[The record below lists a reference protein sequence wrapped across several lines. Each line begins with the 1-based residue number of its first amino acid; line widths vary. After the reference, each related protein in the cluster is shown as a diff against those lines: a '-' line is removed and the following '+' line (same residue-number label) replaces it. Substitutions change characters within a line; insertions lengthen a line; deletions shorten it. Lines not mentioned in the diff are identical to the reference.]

1 MQQGCMLTICDL
13 FTMHDG
19 VQCGGKAV
27 VSIMDDGEEI
37 DRLHFE
43 GKVGPSGYQRWY
55 TGKPG
60 LKAKIVSGPGVIQMR
75 VENDAQ
81 DE

>member
-1 MQQGCMLTICDL
+1 MQQSYVLTIRDL
-13 FTMHDG
+13 FTVHDG

-37 DRLHFE
+37 DRLCFE
-43 GKVGPSGYQRWY
+43 GKVGPDGYQRRY

-60 LKAKIVSGPGVIQMR
+60 LKAKLVSGPGVIQMR

>member
-1 MQQGCMLTICDL
+1 MQQSYVLTIRDL
-13 FTMHDG
+13 FTVHNG
-19 VQCGGKAV
+19 VMCGGKAV
-27 VSIMDDGEEI
+27 VSIMDDGEQI
-37 DRLHFE
+37 DLVHFE
-43 GKVGPSGYQRWY
+43 GRVGPDGFKRRY

-81 DE
+81 EE

>member
-1 MQQGCMLTICDL
+1 MQRSYVLIIRDL
-13 FTMHDG
+13 FAVRDG
-19 VQCGGKAV
+19 VMCGGLAF
-27 VSIMDDGEEI
+27 VSIVDDGEEI

-43 GKVGPSGYQRWY
+43 EKVCPDGYQRRY